1 MGSQAWLRWSLP
13 APWHGARVWPERDP
27 ERVCFALVLTS
38 AFARRL
44 CSARA
49 GSQACLRARPRQ
61 NLWAFKSK
69 PGTVFLHDYGLIFVL
84 RVKLIYTVP
93 KSASLRN
100 LVAQLL
106 SDNASF
112 LIVSFYSTGALS
124 SRRKHCSRVGVA
136 RLSGVE
142 LPGFSG
148 PVVCESQSQIQLSR
162 QLHPGWLTRPSEV
175 QEGLA
180 CANCMASARGS
191 DAFAWHPR
199 PSGNRAGFRAWLRL
213 PLLVPCVAPVLGPSR
228 NSNAVALPVADACC
242 VASVSPQA
250 AARAFVRLP
259 AKVYFVYCTC
269 TDKLRPLS

>member
-1 MGSQAWLRWSLP
+1 M
-13 APWHGARVWPERDP
+13 
-27 ERVCFALVLTS
+27 
-38 AFARRL
+38 
-44 CSARA
+44 
-49 GSQACLRARPRQ
+49 
-61 NLWAFKSK
+61 
-69 PGTVFLHDYGLIFVL
+69 
-84 RVKLIYTVP
+84 P

-112 LIVSFYSTGALS
+112 LIVSFYSMGALS
-124 SRRKHCSRVGVA
+124 SRRKHCFRVGVA

-199 PSGNRAGFRAWLRL
+199 PSGIRAGFRAWLRL
-213 PLLVPCVAPVLGPSR
+213 PLLVPLRGTRARPEQKLERGCSSSSGTKVATFQHKYSKGNTLWQLQLKGPKCVSFTTHVLKSCDFRGG
-228 NSNAVALPVADACC
+228 A
-242 VASVSPQA
+242 
-250 AARAFVRLP
+250 
-259 AKVYFVYCTC
+259 AKVYFLYYTC
-269 TDKLRPLS
+269 TDKLRPSSRAAKVYLLVEKLRLSSRSCQSVFPLLHLY